1 MLLVVWLGFLPATFF
16 LKLSVYSIDVI
27 AGIVT
32 LSLIALCINLIN
44 YFLCVFLEFFEA
56 PS

>member
-1 MLLVVWLGFLPATFF
+1 MLLVVGLGFLPAALF

-32 LSLIALCINLIN
+32 LSLIALRINLVN
-44 YFLCVFLEFFEA
+44 YVLCVFLEFFEA
-56 PS
+56 PT

>member
-1 MLLVVWLGFLPATFF
+1 MLLVVWLGLLPATFF
-16 LKLSVYSIDVI
+16 LKLGVYSIDVI

-32 LSLIALCINLIN
+32 LSLIALRIYLIN
-44 YFLCVFLEFFEA
+44 YLFCVFLEFFEA